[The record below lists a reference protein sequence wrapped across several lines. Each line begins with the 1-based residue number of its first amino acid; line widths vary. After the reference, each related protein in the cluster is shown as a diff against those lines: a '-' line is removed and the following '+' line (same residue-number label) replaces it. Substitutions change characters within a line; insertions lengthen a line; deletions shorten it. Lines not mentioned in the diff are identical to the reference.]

1 MTTIKPAVR
10 KFAPSNRL
18 GALLA
23 QPGGV
28 TVRTALRDAETAVQR
43 FRPEV
48 LADIDA
54 RITRLEALAA
64 EPVPNARTIYKAA
77 AGVIEH
83 AGLFGMGQ
91 LGEAAYSLCELVDRL
106 EQRGVWDAESVAV
119 HVNGLRLL
127 QRLPEDAA
135 AQRVQLLEGL
145 HAVTA
150 KAAPVRRR
158 ARAD

>member
-1 MTTIKPAVR
+1 VNSSEPTRR

-18 GALLA
+18 SALLA

-28 TVRTALRDAETAVQR
+28 TVRNALRDAETAVQR

-48 LADIDA
+48 MADIEA

-64 EPVPNARTIYKAA
+64 APAPDGAAIYKAA
-77 AGVIEH
+77 AGIIEH

-106 EQRGVWDAESVAV
+106 EQRSVWDADSVAV

-127 QRLPEDAA
+127 QRMPEGAA
-135 AQRVQLLEGL
+135 KQRLQLLEGL

-150 KAAPVRRR
+150 KAAPARRTV
-158 ARAD
+158 RAD